1 MFKGYVLLILMLMK
15 KTLVLFL
22 ILVQLILVNM
32 EILYAQ
38 ESSVRGLVMDK
49 AGMSK
54 IPNVNILNKKT
65 RQITEGDAYG
75 LFRIAASKGDT
86 LIFSKSGFTDLVL
99 VLPNLSDLVL
109 RMQPVIKLT
118 EIKVVGE
125 TKKQELDEIKKQ
137 YRKNGS
143 YFAGKPPLLA
153 FLFQPLTAIYELVG
167 KTPAQ
172 ARRFNVYYTRELQES
187 EVDRRFNATAIQN
200 ITGLDSLDLKNFM
213 VMYRPDYSS
222 LSTWDEYAFINYVK
236 RSLQTFNQAGRP
248 KGLRSLPPL
257 PKAKDLTERNLK
269 Y

>member
-1 MFKGYVLLILMLMK
+1 MLMK
-15 KTLVLFL
+15 KIFVLLL
-22 ILVQLILVNM
+22 ILVQLVFVNM

-49 AGMSK
+49 TGMSK
-54 IPNVNILNKKT
+54 IPNVYILNKKT
-65 RQITEGDAYG
+65 RQVTEGDAYG
-75 LFRIAASKGDT
+75 LFRITASKGDT

-109 RMQPVIKLT
+109 RMQPVIKLA
-118 EIKVVGE
+118 EVKVVGE
-125 TKKQELDEIKKQ
+125 TKKQELDEIKNQ

-143 YFAGKPPLLA
+143 YFAGKPPFLA

-172 ARRFNVYYTRELQES
+172 ARRFNTYYTRELQES
-187 EVDRRFNATAIQN
+187 EVDRRFNATAIRN

-222 LSTWDEYAFINYVK
+222 LSTWDDYALINYVK
-236 RSLQTFNQAGRP
+236 RSLQNFNQAGRP

-257 PKAKDLTERNLK
+257 PKAKDLTEKNLK